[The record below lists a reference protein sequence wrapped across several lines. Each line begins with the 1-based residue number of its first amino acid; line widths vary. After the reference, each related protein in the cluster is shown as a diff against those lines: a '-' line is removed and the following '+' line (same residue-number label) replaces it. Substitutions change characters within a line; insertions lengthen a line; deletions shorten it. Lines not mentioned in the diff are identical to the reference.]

1 MSGHLPRTNRWLILL
16 SIVLCLIFGGIFT
29 RSSAGPSQVSA
40 GSDAGVFG
48 SEDPDSSEFSSEGTV
63 ADNNDNFTDISS
75 DSSDDLSPDS
85 SDNASAKNST
95 DNASETLSESTEEKS
110 GKNSQKNSSKSS
122 SATSSGGPVL
132 SSDIS
137 KEASKGH
144 WASSGSNWMFLVNAK
159 PYTGWLTDTDG
170 KQYYMDDTGIMQTG
184 WTDIGKKRY
193 YFDMDG
199 ILQTG
204 TIKIDKK
211 TYELNADGSL
221 KDYVPAK
228 NSSEKSRKSS
238 QNSDSRNSES
248 SGKSGEEADAS
259 GSSSNSDTSKGNNT
273 SKENDTSTPQKA
285 IALTFDDGPGSFTN
299 RLLDCLEQNNA
310 KATFFM
316 VGTEIASFPDE
327 VKRMKELGCELG
339 NHTYDHTELTTLS
352 VDQISS
358 EIARVDEQLVNLTG
372 QRASVVRPPYG
383 SVNDT
388 VKSVIG
394 TPMILWSI
402 DTLDWK
408 TLDVESTVEEV
419 MNNVKDGSVILM
431 HDIYSTSVD
440 AAEILIPQ
448 LIEDGYQLVTIH
460 ELAALHQT
468 ELSGGNTYSEFHGAS

>member
-40 GSDAGVFG
+40 GSNAGVFV
-48 SEDPDSSEFSSEGTV
+48 SEDQDSSEFSSEGTV
-63 ADNNDNFTDISS
+63 ADNNDNFTDTSS
-75 DSSDDLSPDS
+75 DSSDDLSADS
-85 SDNASAKNST
+85 SDKASVKNST
-95 DNASETLSESTEEKS
+95 NDVSETLSESVEEKS
-110 GKNSQKNSSKSS
+110 DKTSQKSS
-122 SATSSGGPVL
+122 STSSSAVSSGGPAL

-137 KEASKGH
+137 KEASKGS
-144 WASSGSNWMFLVNAK
+144 WASSGSNWMFLVNDK

-170 KQYYMDDTGIMQTG
+170 KQYYMDDAGIMQTG

-204 TIKIDKK
+204 TIKVDKK
-211 TYELNADGSL
+211 TYELNEDGSL
-221 KDYVPAK
+221 KDYVPTK
-228 NSSEKSRKSS
+228 DSSKKSKKSS
-238 QNSDSRNSES
+238 QNPDSGNSES
-248 SGKSGEEADAS
+248 SGG
-259 GSSSNSDTSKGNNT
+259 SDTST
-273 SKENDTSTPQKA
+273 TQKA
-285 IALTFDDGPGSFTN
+285 IALTFDDGPSSFTN

-352 VDQISS
+352 ADEISS

-372 QRASVVRPPYG
+372 QGASVVRPPYG

-388 VKSVIG
+388 VKATIG

-468 ELSGGNTYSEFHGAS
+468 ELSGGNTYSEFHSAS

>member
-40 GSDAGVFG
+40 DSNAGVFV
-48 SEDPDSSEFSSEGTV
+48 SEDQNSPEFSSEGTV
-63 ADNNDNFTDISS
+63 ADNNDNFTDTSS
-75 DSSDDLSPDS
+75 DNSDDLSDDS
-85 SDNASAKNST
+85 SDKKSA
-95 DNASETLSESTEEKS
+95 
-110 GKNSQKNSSKSS
+110 SKSS
-122 SATSSGGPVL
+122 SATSSGGPAL
-132 SSDIS
+132 NSDIS
-137 KEASKGH
+137 KEASKGS
-144 WASSGSNWMFLVNAK
+144 WASSGSNWMFLVDDK

-170 KQYYMDDTGIMQTG
+170 KQYYMDDAGIMQTG

-204 TIKIDKK
+204 TIKVDKK
-211 TYELNADGSL
+211 TYELDADGSL

-228 NSSEKSRKSS
+228 DSSKKSS
-238 QNSDSRNSES
+238 QNSDSGNSES
-248 SGKSGEEADAS
+248 SGD
-259 GSSSNSDTSKGNNT
+259 SDTST
-273 SKENDTSTPQKA
+273 TQKA
-285 IALTFDDGPGSFTN
+285 IALTFDDGPSSFTN

-316 VGTEIASFPDE
+316 VGTEIVSFPDE

-352 VDQISS
+352 ADEISS

-372 QRASVVRPPYG
+372 QGASVVRPPYG

-388 VKSVIG
+388 VKSAIG

-468 ELSGGNTYSEFHGAS
+468 ELSGGNTYSEFHGAN